1 MSLNNENSNLTPGV
15 RSKGFTDDWE
25 QRKFTDYISTVGG
38 GTPSKANP
46 SFWGGNIVWLS
57 SQEIKHPFIDHG
69 TYTIT
74 PEAIS
79 NSATKMIAA
88 DTPLIVYRSGI
99 LAHTFP
105 ISRPTKDVA
114 INQDIKA
121 LIFDHDSLKVQFV
134 VSQLESR
141 EQFIL
146 HNIVKTGTTV
156 QSVNIP
162 DLNKMPF
169 VRTSIAEQEKIDS
182 LFTNL
187 DKTIALHQR
196 KYDNLRQAL
205 HWTQQNLLPEPDS
218 SLPKVRVGKFESDW
232 TLQPLSEIIKKNN
245 ERNKGQF
252 PVESTLSIATM
263 RYKPEGNGAVQSSL
277 DGYKVCRIGDI
288 AFEGHTNDTFQYGR
302 FILNLTGDG
311 IISPRFT
318 SFRFKHQDQVDIR
331 YWKRFLHYEPVIHR
345 ILAHS
350 TKLGTMM
357 NEIMPDFLLK
367 QLLSVPSLA
376 EQQAIARVFTKLEE
390 RIQSE
395 QALIE
400 NLKLVKKWALDNMF
414 V

>member
-25 QRKFTDYISTVGG
+25 QRKLSEIYDKIRNAFVGTATPYYVNQGHFYLESNNVKYGKLNFNNEVYINDDFYQKQKPNWLHTGDLVVVQSGHVGHSAVIPSELNNTAAHAVIIVAKPKQKIDPYFINDYLQTNIARKQIDNIT
-38 GTPSKANP
+38 T
-46 SFWGGNIVWLS
+46 GNT
-57 SQEIKHPFIDHG
+57 IKHILASAMKMFEVSLPS
-69 TYTIT
+69 YEEQR
-74 PEAIS
+74 PIS
-79 NSATKMIAA
+79 N
-88 DTPLIVYRSGI
+88 L
-99 LAHTFP
+99 LA
-105 ISRPTKDVA
+105 
-114 INQDIKA
+114 Q
-121 LIFDHDSLKVQFV
+121 
-134 VSQLESR
+134 
-141 EQFIL
+141 
-146 HNIVKTGTTV
+146 
-156 QSVNIP
+156 
-162 DLNKMPF
+162 
-169 VRTSIAEQEKIDS
+169 ID
-182 LFTNL
+182 
-187 DKTIALHQR
+187 DTIALHQR

>member
-25 QRKFTDYISTVGG
+25 RRKYSELASKFDYGLNAAATDFDGVHKYLRITDIDDASREFIQTGLTSPETDFSTASEYQLTSGDVVFARTGASTGKTYKYLASDGLTYFAGFLIRAQIKDVSNTEFFYQSTLTPRFSEYVKVNSQRSGQPGINSKQYAKYELKVPKKEEQRKIGDLLETLDHT
-38 GTPSKANP
+38 
-46 SFWGGNIVWLS
+46 IV
-57 SQEIKHPFIDHG
+57 
-69 TYTIT
+69 
-74 PEAIS
+74 
-79 NSATKMIAA
+79 
-88 DTPLIVYRSGI
+88 
-99 LAHTFP
+99 
-105 ISRPTKDVA
+105 
-114 INQDIKA
+114 
-121 LIFDHDSLKVQFV
+121 
-134 VSQLESR
+134 
-141 EQFIL
+141 
-146 HNIVKTGTTV
+146 
-156 QSVNIP
+156 
-162 DLNKMPF
+162 
-169 VRTSIAEQEKIDS
+169 
-182 LFTNL
+182 
-187 DKTIALHQR
+187 LHQR
-196 KYDNLRQAL
+196 KYDNLQQAL

-252 PVESTLSIATM
+252 AVESTLSIATM

-367 QLLSVPSLA
+367 QLVSVPSLA

-400 NLKLVKKWALDNMF
+400 NLKLVKKWALDNIF